1 MKRRCG
7 WIRTQET
14 VLVQCTSAHEFAMF
28 TCAQPVTSVL
38 FRTAALPS
46 PRYARG
52 MTTLN
57 ARSVAVTL
65 CAMLFGVSLTSA
77 QDLSR
82 YREVAFGSSVPAV
95 LAITGANAADVKVIH
110 QRPALIRE
118 LAWRPQY
125 AIGRPVGRSEAARE
139 VTFRFYDD
147 ELFSIIVVYD
157 ARLVEGLTNADII
170 AAASAVYGPATLTP
184 AASQPPAPAPA
195 GSINGTTAIARWQSA
210 DYEFTLMRE
219 VYPETFRLIG
229 VSRRL
234 ATAARA
240 AEIEARRLDQQEAP
254 RRLAEQAV
262 ADAERKRA
270 VADKTRTTNKGEF
283 RP

>member
-1 MKRRCG
+1 
-7 WIRTQET
+7 
-14 VLVQCTSAHEFAMF
+14 
-28 TCAQPVTSVL
+28 
-38 FRTAALPS
+38 
-46 PRYARG
+46 

-57 ARSVAVTL
+57 VRSLAVSV
-65 CAMLFGVSLTSA
+65 CAVIFGVAPFAGA

-82 YREVAFGSSVPAV
+82 YREVAFGSSVSAV
-95 LAITGANAADVKVIH
+95 VAITGTNATDVKVIH
-110 QRPALIRE
+110 ERPALIRE

-139 VTFRFYDD
+139 VTFRFVDD

-157 ARLVEGLTNADII
+157 PRLVAGLSNADLID
-170 AAASAVYGPATLTP
+170 AVSVVYGPATLTP
-184 AASQPPAPAPA
+184 AASQAPALAPA
-195 GSINGTTAIARWQSA
+195 GAVNGTTAVARWQSA

-229 VSRRL
+229 VSRQL

-240 AEIEARRLDQQEAP
+240 AEIEAKRLDQEEAP

-270 VADKTRTTNKGEF
+270 DADKARTTNKGEF